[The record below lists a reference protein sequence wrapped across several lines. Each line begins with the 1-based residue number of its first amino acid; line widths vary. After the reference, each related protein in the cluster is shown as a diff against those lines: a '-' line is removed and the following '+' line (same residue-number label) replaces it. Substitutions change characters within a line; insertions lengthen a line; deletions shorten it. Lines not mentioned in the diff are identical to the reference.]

1 MIVLDPP
8 RKGADEAV
16 LRAIAVAQPARVV
29 YISCN
34 PATQARDARILCAMG
49 YAAQRCQPVDMF
61 CQTAGVENVMLFE
74 RQQAA
79 EQP

>member
-49 YAAQRCQPVDMF
+49 YAAS
-61 CQTAGVENVMLFE
+61 
-74 RQQAA
+74 AA
-79 EQP
+79 SRWICSAKRRGWKM

>member
-1 MIVLDPP
+1 MGSEMCI
-8 RKGADEAV
+8 
-16 LRAIAVAQPARVV
+16 
-29 YISCN
+29 
-34 PATQARDARILCAMG
+34 RDSLCAMG

>member
-1 MIVLDPP
+1 M
-8 RKGADEAV
+8 